1 MLLEDLS
8 IIGTIAFA
16 LSGALVAIEEEYDL
30 FGILVL
36 SFITAFGGGMIRNLI
51 IGLPVALF
59 WNQNVEFTCALI
71 AILLVI
77 IIPPTWIKFG
87 LKPILL
93 CDALGLSVFSV
104 QGGIYAQNA
113 DYSVVAVMVAA
124 AMTGIGGGML
134 RDILAQRK
142 PIVLRDDVYAIWAL
156 FSGAMIGLKWININV
171 DWQVY
176 GLIAVVFILRVL
188 SILFKWQLP
197 RVINH
202 ESSVVK

>member
-1 MLLEDLS
+1 MLMNNLS

-16 LSGALVAIEEEYDL
+16 LSGALVAIEEEYDI

-36 SFITAFGGGMIRNLI
+36 GFITAFGGGMIRNLT
-51 IGLPVALF
+51 IGLPVTLF
-59 WNQNVEFTCALI
+59 WNQNLEFTCALI
-71 AILLVI
+71 AMILVTV
-77 IIPPTWIKFG
+77 IPPRWIKFG

-93 CDALGLSVFSV
+93 CDAIGLSVFSA
-104 QGGIYAQNA
+104 QGAIYAQKA
-113 DYSVVAVMVAA
+113 GYSIFAIMVAA
-124 AMTGIGGGML
+124 ALTGVGGGML

-156 FSGAMIGLKWININV
+156 FSGAMIGLKWINIYV

-176 GLIAVVFILRVL
+176 GLIVVVFVLRLL

-197 RVINH
+197 RVIIH
-202 ESSVVK
+202 KSGVVK